1 MVMLEE
7 LPRLY
12 KLLLLMIQSHAE
24 LKLLIFYNYLEL
36 SRMLLIEKHLLL
48 TNSKQLLMVQGLKLL
63 DFKIRSTELKET
75 EMLLDSLNLMLELMT
90 YQQNLIL
97 YMLKSMPLEIK
108 FHQNKQELQDSKE
121 KLQPLLNK
129 TMVKETKLQ
138 TTDSNLLKLTTYL
151 EILKLDFN
159 KQEILE
165 LLFKQALLQARILLE
180 IIKEKLMPLK
190 QLLLILLLK
199 LKVYKTMLII

>member
-1 MVMLEE
+1 
-7 LPRLY
+7 
-12 KLLLLMIQSHAE
+12 
-24 LKLLIFYNYLEL
+24 
-36 SRMLLIEKHLLL
+36 MLLIEKHLLL

>member
-1 MVMLEE
+1 
-7 LPRLY
+7 
-12 KLLLLMIQSHAE
+12 MIQSHAE

-108 FHQNKQELQDSKE
+108 FHQNKQELQGSKE